1 MPQRKPIDRDDTP
14 AALIARHCSD
24 ILASPGM
31 AVERDCIQHGDT
43 SVLAHSAAVTAHCAL
58 IARSLQIPVDE
69 RALMRGAIL
78 HDYFLYDWHDPDPS
92 HRLHGYTHPGTACRN
107 AALTR
112 QLATSCPRTISSPL
126 PLTPG
131 WVPPWPRPW
140 PRLPA
145 SPAWPASE
153 SSKSDWRTCAK
164 KEYTLWRIK
173 VCCPA

>member
-31 AVERDCIQHGDT
+31 VVERECIQHGDT

-58 IARSLQIPVDE
+58 IARALRIPVDE

-107 AALTR
+107 AVRDFGVGAIEQNMIR
-112 QLATSCPRTISSPL
+112 HHMF
-126 PLTPG
+126 PLTPT
-131 WVPPWPRPW
+131 PPTCREGVILCLADKIVATRETAHGFGLKFHA
-140 PRLPA
+140 RLGGEHA
-145 SPAWPASE
+145 
-153 SSKSDWRTCAK
+153 
-164 KEYTLWRIK
+164 
-173 VCCPA
+173 

>member
-31 AVERDCIQHGDT
+31 AVERECIQHGDT

-107 AALTR
+107 AVR
-112 QLATSCPRTISSPL
+112 DFGVGTIEQNMIRHHMF
-126 PLTPG
+126 PLTPT
-131 WVPPWPRPW
+131 PP
-140 PRLPA
+140 
-145 SPAWPASE
+145 
-153 SSKSDWRTCAK
+153 TCREGVILCLADK
-164 KEYTLWRIK
+164 IVATRETAHGFALKFHAHLGG
-173 VCCPA
+173 AHA